1 MSTTKVYDDT
11 NTGIIGAND
20 YKQKDTHPD
29 VKGRVNVDG
38 LWYWVSGWNKEGSN
52 GREFTSLALTIMTQD
67 DVDKMMAK
75 RAEKNAPQQRNQQR
89 TQPPAA
95 ANNPAPQQSI
105 PEGHPA
111 QEPPAGFDEDIP
123 F

>member
-1 MSTTKVYDDT
+1 MSTTKTYDDT
-11 NTGIIGAND
+11 NTGIIGNND

-38 LWYWVSGWNKEGSN
+38 LWYWVSGWNKKGSN
-52 GREFTSLALTIMTQD
+52 GREFTSLALSIMTQD

-75 RAEKNAPQQRNQQR
+75 RAEKNAPQQQNQQR

-95 ANNPAPQQSI
+95 SKPEPQQSI

-111 QEPPAGFDEDIP
+111 QEPPADFDDDIP